1 MICRAMVAVPVLLLV
16 SIRLSLSVLHAV
28 RRLSGAVSVRLLRII
43 IHAESAGLSD
53 PDVVMFYG

>member
-28 RRLSGAVSVRLLRII
+28 RRLSGAVNVRLLRII
-43 IHAESAGLSD
+43 IRVESAGLSD